1 MKSKIVNSAKKSK
14 LRMTW
19 TTMNQKIRE
28 RKRSKDAEKSHGLAP
43 SRLEFDNDKINLY
56 KSTTMGKED
65 SSEMK
70 KEAVKAMEVSGEQPE
85 EEEER
90 GEWSNQFE
98 FFLSCVGYAVGIGNV
113 WRFPYLAYKN
123 GGAAF
128 LIPYVTMLL
137 CAGLPLFFMEL
148 ALGQYVSLGPNV
160 LFGQLSPIFS
170 GLGWAMIM
178 VTLLTA
184 VHYNMILC
192 WTFFYTFAS
201 FSAPLPWSDCSNDF
215 NSIGCY
221 TREGAEECRN
231 QSLFFYN
238 NSCVNSAE
246 YCESSGYPMF
256 NVSHCTVI
264 EDSTNESMTKPAES
278 VAKRIIAA
286 DDYFTNRMLGVTG
299 TTWDDMGSMR
309 WELVGCLFLAWLVV
323 AAALAKG
330 VKSSGKV
337 VYFTAIYPYVVLFIL
352 FVRGITL
359 PGAYK
364 GIEFY
369 ILKPD
374 IARLGEINV
383 WREAA
388 TQIFYSLS
396 SSFGG
401 LITLASY
408 NKFKNNCMRDAIL
421 VSFINCGTS
430 VFAGFAVFSIL
441 GFLATE
447 LGVEIEDVV
456 ESGTGLAFIVF
467 PAAVMRMPFPTIWAI
482 LFFTMLITLGLD
494 SQFTFVET
502 LTSAAFDDWP
512 RLRKNKEIV
521 VFGMCF
527 VMFLLGLTMC
537 LQGGIYMFEL
547 FFTWSAGLSVL
558 FIAIVEVT
566 LVSYVFGFRN
576 FMKLIQEEMGIYVPT
591 ILYGYW
597 GLMWCVITP
606 LSLSVI
612 FVMSCV
618 TVTKAQY
625 GDYVFPDNIQV
636 LAWLLLGASIIL
648 IPIFALYQVLKGN
661 YVGKELFMPT
671 ENFCPAHVR
680 KLRETNGAATKGLDD
695 GVLRF
700 TYDNQAFQQQQDNN
714 ITDNTKL

>member
-1 MKSKIVNSAKKSK
+1 MKSKILNAQKSK
-14 LRMTW
+14 IRMTW
-19 TTMNQKIRE
+19 TNINQKVRV
-28 RKRSKDAEKSHGLAP
+28 RQRSKEAEKNNEADQNRIISSKG
-43 SRLEFDNDKINLY
+43 
-56 KSTTMGKED
+56 TMGKED
-65 SSEMK
+65 SVEMK
-70 KEAVKAMEVSGEQPE
+70 KEAVKAMEVADGPNEE

-90 GEWSNQFE
+90 GQWSNQFE

-128 LIPYVTMLL
+128 LIPYGIMLL
-137 CAGLPLFFMEL
+137 AAGLPLFFMEL

-160 LFGQLSPIFS
+160 LFPQLSPIFS

-184 VHYNMILC
+184 IHYNMILC

-201 FSAPLPWSDCSNDF
+201 FSSPLPWADCGNDF
-215 NSIGCY
+215 NSPGCY
-221 TREGAEECRN
+221 TNDGANACRN

-238 NSCVNSAE
+238 NSCIDSEE
-246 YCESSGYPMF
+246 YCDISGYPVF
-256 NVSHCTVI
+256 NESHCT
-264 EDSTNESMTKPAES
+264 DGNMSKAADL
-278 VAKRIIAA
+278 VATRAIAA
-286 DDYFTNRMLGVTG
+286 EDYFVNRMLGLTG
-299 TTWDDMGSMR
+299 TDWENMGSMR

-337 VYFTAIYPYVVLFIL
+337 VYFTAIYPYVILFIL
-352 FVRGITL
+352 FIRGVTL

-369 ILKPD
+369 ILKPN
-374 IARLGEINV
+374 ITKLYEIEV

-408 NKFKNNCMRDAIL
+408 NQFKNNCMRDAIL
-421 VSFINCGTS
+421 VSFINCATS

-456 ESGTGLAFIVF
+456 QSGTGLAFIVY

-502 LTSAAFDDWP
+502 LASAMFDSWP
-512 RLRKNKEIV
+512 RLRKHKYVV
-521 VFGMCF
+521 VFGGCF
-527 VMFLLGLTMC
+527 AMFLCGLTMC
-537 LQGGIYMFEL
+537 LQGGILMFEL

-558 FIAIVEVT
+558 FIAIVEVI
-566 LVSYVFGFRN
+566 VVAYVFGFRN
-576 FMKLIQEEMGIYVPT
+576 FMKLIEEEMGIYVPR

-597 GLMWCVITP
+597 GLMWCFVTP
-606 LSLSVI
+606 VSLSVI
-612 FVMSCV
+612 FIMSCA

-636 LAWLLLGASIIL
+636 LAWLLLGVSIIL
-648 IPIFALYQVLKGN
+648 VPAFALYQVLKGD
-661 YVGKELFMPT
+661 YVGKDLFRAT
-671 ENFCPAHVR
+671 ADFCPAHVR
-680 KLRETNGAATKGLDD
+680 KLRETNGSATKGLDD

-700 TYDNQAFQQQQDNN
+700 TYDNQAFQQQQDSN
-714 ITDNTKL
+714 ISDNTKL